1 MSLDRRT
8 IAAAALDLLD
18 EVGLEGVTTRRL
30 AERLGVRGP
39 SLYWHFKTKDL
50 LFDHMA
56 DAMFA
61 DAIAV
66 DDAVLKTRAW
76 DEWLAAGARVI
87 RRAALSRRDGARL
100 LAVYGIQQSGD
111 GLRVRHFIQRAY
123 NAVRNAPV
131 PSVAAIRGACYGCG
145 LEFTLHCHYRLAAE
159 TCDTNFYMTEVQDS
173 LVLPAFGSM
182 RDLPRLLGLRRAV
195 DFLLWGERWTAREA
209 SKRGLVDASFA
220 DESFEANVNAFVA
233 RLARGDRPDR
243 SAPTSAPRRAR
254 AWGWRSGR
262 SASAPARTAPPTTC
276 AAPRH
281 GCAAAAR
288 GRGWSCW

>member
-100 LAVYGIQQSGD
+100 LAGRRPAESVAI
-111 GLRVRHFIQRAY
+111 L
-123 NAVRNAPV
+123 AVRPMV
-131 PSVAAIRGACYGCG
+131 
-145 LEFTLHCHYRLAAE
+145 ERLAAAG
-159 TCDTNFYMTEVQDS
+159 F
-173 LVLPAFGSM
+173 PAPEAHYAFQTLSRFAIGWALNEQAAQA
-182 RDLPRLLGLRRAV
+182 RGGEEPEAGFEYGLAV
-195 DFLLWGERWTAREA
+195 ILEGF
-209 SKRGLVDASFA
+209 RG
-220 DESFEANVNAFVA
+220 
-233 RLARGDRPDR
+233 RLAAGLSSRG
-243 SAPTSAPRRAR
+243 SAR
-254 AWGWRSGR
+254 A
-262 SASAPARTAPPTTC
+262 
-276 AAPRH
+276 
-281 GCAAAAR
+281 
-288 GRGWSCW
+288 